1 MVWAST
7 IQGPLWRYSPIFP
20 INGSLVVAVSYG
32 VYYIALCPS
41 IGVSSLPTV
50 TTYDVSWIRNIRN
63 TGGMANTPSYSCHY
77 PAHHFLGIPNSWT
90 CPFEGRA
97 PAFMKEPIQA
107 FVLAPLF
114 VFCEVLFDLGFFK
127 KTHARLEIKVEAAVK
142 KLDATS
148 KSQ

>member
-41 IGVSSLPTV
+41 IGALYLPLLLMMYRGSEIFATQAGWPIPPV
-50 TTYDVSWIRNIRN
+50 IAATILHIISWVFQI
-63 TGGMANTPSYSCHY
+63 
-77 PAHHFLGIPNSWT
+77 LGHAL
-90 CPFEGRA
+90 FEGRA